1 MRGLVLI
8 AVLALT
14 PAAPG
19 AAPSTG
25 GAAASA
31 SQRGPE
37 PGRGAVQ
44 GRGVAPAPESQREV
58 VVTPEQLKTAIDRLG
73 TIDYA
78 VRAPAARTIRRAPAA
93 MAVPALLD
101 AVVAHKDGY
110 VRFRALVLLS
120 GFNDPRTRDVMAGVL
135 TASNDRLRTVAYTY
149 FEHRPDPQILPRLL
163 EALDREES
171 EFVRP
176 ALTRTLA
183 AYGSDSRARDVLTG
197 LVLKGQD
204 YFRSVVIE
212 ALGDYKAAYALKQIT
227 DVARLDGP
235 LQDDAVIALGKIGDK
250 RSLETLAALQRS
262 APRTVQPSIAAAICL
277 LGINCSSHQGYLVQ
291 SLRFGIDTLG
301 FQELLRASASGLA
314 ALAVAGDASAV
325 SALIEAGAPSRDPAR
340 AAIAL
345 ALGAVAL
352 RNSPLMLKVL
362 ESQKDP
368 QPAIVLL
375 GEAFDMLEEDLEEE
389 RFFVAVR
396 RGYWAAPA
404 GSSSRKI
411 AAALIQ
417 TLDF

>member
-1 MRGLVLI
+1 MRHLVVSI
-8 AVLALT
+8 GVVALAA
-14 PAAPG
+14 AAPFASGAQRGPDPDRGAAQGRG
-19 AAPSTG
+19 AAPPR
-25 GAAASA
+25 GAA
-31 SQRGPE
+31 P
-37 PGRGAVQ
+37 VN
-44 GRGVAPAPESQREV
+44 ESQREV
-58 VVTPEQLKTAIDRLG
+58 AVTPEQLKTAIDRLG
-73 TIDYA
+73 NVDYA
-78 VRAPAARTIRRAPAA
+78 VRAPASRTVRRAPGA

-135 TASNDRLRTVAYTY
+135 TSPNDRLRTVAYTY
-149 FEHRPDPQILPRLL
+149 FEHNPDRQILPRLL
-163 EALDREES
+163 DALDKEES

-183 AYGSDSRARDVLTG
+183 AYGTDSRARDVLTG

-212 ALGDYKAAYALKQIT
+212 ALGDHKAAYALERIT
-227 DVARLDGP
+227 EVAKLEGP

-250 RSLETLAALQRS
+250 RSLETLAPLQRT
-262 APRTVQPSIAAAICL
+262 APRAVQPSVAAAICL
-277 LGINCSSHQGYLVQ
+277 LGINCPSHQGYLVK

-301 FQELLRASASGLA
+301 YQELVRASASGLA
-314 ALAVAGDASAV
+314 ALAIAGDASAAT
-325 SALIEAGAPSRDPAR
+325 ALIEAGIPSRDPAR

-352 RNSPLMLKVL
+352 RNTPVVLKVL
-362 ESQKDP
+362 EAQADP
-368 QPAIVLL
+368 KGAIVLL

-404 GSSSRKI
+404 GSSPRKI